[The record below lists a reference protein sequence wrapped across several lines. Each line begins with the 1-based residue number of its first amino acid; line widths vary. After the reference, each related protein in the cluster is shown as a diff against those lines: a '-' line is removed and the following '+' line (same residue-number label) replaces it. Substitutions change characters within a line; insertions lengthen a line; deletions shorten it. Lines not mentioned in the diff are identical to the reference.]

1 MTTYSKHDFPLT
13 KVFHW
18 AVRRPS
24 DLGEAVIAGAP
35 NRYAA
40 LGGFGPGGIE
50 GEVSKVVATLPPQNY
65 AMPEPGKRVIAVEA
79 SNVIKGHGEV
89 QVPGTFWML
98 LTQVARSGG

>member
-1 MTTYSKHDFPLT
+1 MTTYSRHDFPLT

-40 LGGFGPGGIE
+40 LGGFGPSGIE
-50 GEVSKVVATLPPQNY
+50 GEVSRVVAAVPPQPY
-65 AMPEPGKRVIAVEA
+65 APPEPGRRVVALEASDVIA
-79 SNVIKGHGEV
+79 GHGEV
-89 QVPGTFWML
+89 QVPATYWML
-98 LTQVARSGG
+98 LTQVARSGH